1 MIPIFGSFSWPVF
14 IVRLLAFFFDM
25 LQVALS
31 IEKGKGKFGIPW
43 EVILPERLETTL

>member
-31 IEKGKGKFGIPW
+31 IEKGKFGIPW